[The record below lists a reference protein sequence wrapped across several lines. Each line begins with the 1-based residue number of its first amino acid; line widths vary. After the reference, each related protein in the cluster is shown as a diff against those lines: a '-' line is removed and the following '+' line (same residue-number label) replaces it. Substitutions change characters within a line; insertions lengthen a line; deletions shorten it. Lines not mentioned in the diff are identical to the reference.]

1 MYLSLRHTHDVC
13 HCTQHHNET
22 GHNYAIEL
30 ATQRVW
36 DYTGDCY
43 VHRLIQNRVDGKMV
57 EFGDPNDYGDE
68 QSGKVGEAM
77 AKSKHEQVIQE
88 YEMLL
93 TSTCA
98 RLSFAITHCA
108 DLSCRYKPL
117 SLSYSVAAAVSIV
130 TTGWTPNGTFTIAS
144 FQWWP
149 QNMSAAKGVS
159 RQWRKSA
166 QSRPGLLLVLRR
178 TEHLWNRS
186 TRQ

>member
-1 MYLSLRHTHDVC
+1 MLGCVWA
-13 HCTQHHNET
+13 QHHHET

-43 VHRLIQNRVDGKMV
+43 VHRLIQNRIDGKMV

-77 AKSKHEQVIQE
+77 AKSKHEQLIKE

-98 RLSFAITHCA
+98 TERSQQCPSHCGALSIQ
-108 DLSCRYKPL
+108 
-117 SLSYSVAAAVSIV
+117 SIQPH
-130 TTGWTPNGTFTIAS
+130 TDW
-144 FQWWP
+144 
-149 QNMSAAKGVS
+149 
-159 RQWRKSA
+159 
-166 QSRPGLLLVLRR
+166 L
-178 TEHLWNRS
+178 E
-186 TRQ
+186 